1 MNSAIIFEQF
11 GPYHH
16 ARVAA
21 LQAASDEPVIP
32 VQMAARTGIY
42 EWTGAVPVECE
53 GLVTLC
59 PGSAESLS
67 ALGVFFA
74 ARRFFRD
81 HEIGVVLL
89 PSYSPSS
96 SLAVLLAAMSC
107 GVRRVMMN
115 ESHAGTER
123 AKGWKRSLKRW
134 LVGRFHAALVG
145 GAPQKRHFAA
155 LGMDEATI
163 FTGYDAID
171 DGFFAGEAARV
182 REDPEGWR
190 ERLGLP
196 DRYILSLGRMVG
208 KKNLGCLVEAYAE
221 LRQRLGERAP
231 ALVIVGS
238 GDQEPALRGQCT
250 NLGLRVIES
259 TAHEDSSLNTE
270 HLKLNTHPSSVWMP
284 GFRQIHENPAF
295 YALAECFVLPS
306 LWEEWGLVVNEAM
319 ACGLPVVVSQ
329 TAGCAE
335 DLVKDGENGFQ
346 FDPTRPE
353 ELTDALATLALDPA
367 LRERMGAESRQI
379 ISRWGCGNFAR
390 NALAAI
396 RAVNA

>member
-1 MNSAIIFEQF
+1 
-11 GPYHH
+11 
-16 ARVAA
+16 
-21 LQAASDEPVIP
+21 
-32 VQMAARTGIY
+32 
-42 EWTGAVPVECE
+42 
-53 GLVTLC
+53 
-59 PGSAESLS
+59 
-67 ALGVFFA
+67 
-74 ARRFFRD
+74 
-81 HEIGVVLL
+81 
-89 PSYSPSS
+89 
-96 SLAVLLAAMSC
+96 
-107 GVRRVMMN
+107 MN

-145 GAPQKRHFAA
+145 GTPQKRHFAA

-190 ERLGLP
+190 KRLGLP

-208 KKNLGCLVEAYAE
+208 KKNLGCLVEAYAA
-221 LRQRLGERAP
+221 LRQRLGDATP
-231 ALVIVGS
+231 ALVLVGS
-238 GDQEPALRGQCT
+238 GDQEPALRGQCIE
-250 NLGLRVIES
+250 LGLQIVDPIPDGRIP
-259 TAHEDSSLNTE
+259 LKTE
-270 HLKLNTHPSSVWMP
+270 NLKLNTHPSSVWMP

-335 DLVKDGENGFQ
+335 DLVKIGENGFL

-353 ELTDALATLALDPA
+353 ELTNALATLALDPG

-396 RAVNA
+396 QAVNA